1 MYKTKRFWIGVIIT
15 VVSLVLAFQGI
26 QLNELWDA
34 FGQLNP
40 LWLPILSLAFLAS
53 YAGRVFRWQTLFYP
67 YRVRWVRVLSTLSVG
82 YFLSNITPLRIGDF
96 VRAYLI
102 GRLEQIPVAHALS
115 TVVVERTLDGLT
127 VVLLL
132 IMMLP
137 IVPNLPPEA
146 RSGGM
151 VLGVAGL
158 GLLIAVA
165 LLSFQRERGIALLK
179 RLASPFPFLQRE
191 SLWDFIGNLIQ
202 GFSVVREPRPLISAI
217 LWSFQVWV
225 FAVIFTWVTLYAMG
239 ISVPIPA
246 AVLVQVLTALA
257 VTVAPSAGQL
267 GVFHLTALFT
277 LNTLF
282 GVNREQA
289 LAFAFVLHGVTY
301 LWLTGLGIFF
311 AWRDGLDLARL
322 QDVGMGG
329 AGMASA
335 SSNGAQAPL
344 DTAVGGAS
352 RISGQPNG
360 SAQTAEFGTTG
371 QSKNQA

>member
-34 FGQLNP
+34 FAQLNP

-67 YRVRWVRVLSTLSVG
+67 YRVHWMRVLSTLSVG

-115 TVVVERTLDGLT
+115 TVIVERTLDGLT

-132 IMMLP
+132 VMMLP
-137 IVPNLPPEA
+137 VVPNLPQEV

-151 VLGVAGL
+151 VLGITGL
-158 GLLIAVA
+158 ALLVAVA
-165 LLSFQRERGIALLK
+165 LLSFNRERGIALLK
-179 RLASPFPFLQRE
+179 RLASPFPFLRRD
-191 SLWDFIGNLIQ
+191 SLWNFIGNLIQ
-202 GFSVVREPRPLISAI
+202 GFSVVREPRPLIGAI
-217 LWSFQVWV
+217 LWSLQIWV
-225 FAVIFTWVTLYAMG
+225 FAIIFTWITLFAIGIHVPVT
-239 ISVPIPA
+239 A
-246 AVLVQVLTALA
+246 AVLVQVMTALA

-267 GVFHLTALFT
+267 GVFHLTALFA

-329 AGMASA
+329 AGMAKA
-335 SSNGAQAPL
+335 TANGAPAERDTSL
-344 DTAVGGAS
+344 DGAS
-352 RISGQPNG
+352 RIGAALKS
-360 SAQTAEFGTTG
+360 SAQTAEFVTTG
-371 QSKNQA
+371 QGKNQV